1 MITGDL
7 DAALAAPVSSA
18 GTWRPA
24 PPGSGG
30 APGTYATTIAFLLA
44 RGGAKDP
51 AGIAATL
58 AARLRALDWVSD
70 ATVTGGGYLTVIVT
84 ADALAWLA
92 VRISQAG
99 PGCARSDALAGTAL
113 AAPTTMDLVSAATWE
128 EARRR
133 LTATVTGRLAEAAGA
148 KIRWTHSAE
157 RIAAPDS
164 PTPDAAGSVVGR
176 PPTPDAAGSVVGRP
190 AAPPAPRGTGPAAGR
205 PAGQGP
211 VADAITFA
219 GADAVIWALARLL
232 PQHPARV
239 DAWLAAAHDLG
250 NPAYAVRYAHAHAA
264 STLRQAADLSL
275 GRGEAAEFLPR
286 LLAHPS
292 ERALL
297 YELSW
302 LPERVAG
309 AARRRR
315 PDVLAR
321 FLEELAGAYL
331 DCQETCPAAWPG
343 AVTDGASPGAVP
355 GVTWPGAVPGGTS
368 PGAVP
373 GGTSRDVPAGVSPVT
388 PQWEGSPGGG
398 SAGWPAPAPGE
409 PAASQASGARLWLVE
424 AAGTALRAGLGLLG
438 VDAPDRL

>member
-1 MITGDL
+1 VITGDL
-7 DAALAAPVSSA
+7 DAALAAPVSSV

-44 RGGAKDP
+44 RGSAKDP

-58 AARLRALDWVSD
+58 AARLRTLDWVSD
-70 ATVTGGGYLTVIVT
+70 ATVTGGGYLTVTVT

-92 VRISQAG
+92 VRITQAG
-99 PGCARSDALAGTAL
+99 PGCARSDALAGTTL
-113 AAPTTMDLVSAATWE
+113 AAPATMDLASAATWE

-133 LTATVTGRLAEAAGA
+133 LTATVTGRLAEATGA
-148 KIRWTHSAE
+148 KIRWTHNAE

-164 PTPDAAGSVVGR
+164 PAPDVAGSVVGRSAGSPAPGAAGSVVGESAA
-176 PPTPDAAGSVVGRP
+176 PT
-190 AAPPAPRGTGPAAGR
+190 APPALGGTGPAAGR
-205 PAGQGP
+205 PAGQRP

-232 PQHPARV
+232 PQGPTRV
-239 DAWLAAAHDLG
+239 DARLAAAHDLG

-264 STLRQAADLSL
+264 STLRQAADLGL
-275 GRGEAAEFLPR
+275 GRGEAAEFQPR

-321 FLEELAGAYL
+321 FLEELARAYL
-331 DCQETCPAAWPG
+331 DCQESCPAAWPG
-343 AVTDGASPGAVP
+343 AVTDGTSPGAV
-355 GVTWPGAVPGGTS
+355 TDGTS

-373 GGTSRDVPAGVSPVT
+373 GGTSRDVLAGVSPVT

-398 SAGWPAPAPGE
+398 PAAWPATAPGE
-409 PAASQASGARLWLVE
+409 PAASQASGARLWLAE
-424 AAGTALRAGLGLLG
+424 AARTALRAGLGLLG